1 MIMTSKNRFISKT
14 AALIRLSL
22 KKINAVVRFFS
33 KDIWELDVTDL
44 SRFKARLVMDYK
56 QLMVMLRAFSV
67 QKIGFQ
73 GKALS
78 YLCTMSIVPSLAIA
92 FWLTRHL
99 NLADELKSF
108 LYANLKDQHLIDI
121 LLNSAD
127 NILKTAQSGLFGLIS
142 SLTFIWMVIWMMICV
157 ERVFNSVWLVNEKRK
172 FWKEVSVI
180 FAILLTAPFVII
192 IFFSGSVVYSHVLDL
207 VVPSK
212 IAFSDSIKSFL
223 AWAVFFGVS
232 VMTFAMMFKYIP
244 NKKVKFKY
252 AFRAAIWTGLA
263 FTIVQYLYLET
274 QVFVTRQSA
283 IYGVLAAIPMFMIWL
298 NMGWTI
304 ILYGAELSFALQS
317 LSTQDINLENID
329 DFLDELKTHKYE
341 DTTEFQKE
349 MVKIKKRKNG
359 GEI

>member
-1 MIMTSKNRFISKT
+1 MKENRFISKT
-14 AALIRLSL
+14 AALIKLI
-22 KKINAVVRFFS
+22 KFKINAVVKFFS
-33 KDIWELDVTDL
+33 KDIWELDAADL
-44 SRFKARLVMDYK
+44 SKFKATLVMHYR
-56 QLMVMLRAFSV
+56 QVFVMLRAFSS

-99 NLADELKSF
+99 DLADELSNF

-127 NILKTAQSGLFGLIS
+127 NILKTAQSGLFGFIS
-142 SLTFIWMVIWMMICV
+142 SLTFVWMVIWMMICV
-157 ERVFNSVWLVNEKRK
+157 ERVFNSVWLVKKPRT
-172 FWKEVSVI
+172 FWKRMPMI
-180 FAILLTAPFVII
+180 FAILFTAPFIII

-223 AWAVFFGVS
+223 AWAVFFAVS
-232 VMTFAMMFKYIP
+232 VLTFSIMFKYIP
-244 NKKVKFKY
+244 NYKVRYKF
-252 AFRAAIWTGLA
+252 AFKAAIWTGLA

-298 NMGWTI
+298 NVGWTI
-304 ILYGAELSFALQS
+304 ILYGAELSFAFQS
-317 LSTQDINLENID
+317 VSTQDINPDNID

-341 DTTEFQKE
+341 DTNEFQNE
-349 MVKIKKRKNG
+349 VLKINERNNEEK
-359 GEI
+359 I